1 MSYALRT
8 VLVGGIVSLVVGLSA
23 CGSTQKWADP
33 PDWVLQRP
41 TLSGYYIGVSS
52 ASKIQFGADAD
63 ATAKKRA
70 LADMAGQIRVVIEST
85 SIFHTTQFQGVAGQN
100 FSERISSASA
110 EDLEEYELIGTY
122 EDATNHWAYYRL
134 SKATYERI
142 RNQRKMATLEVAG
155 GHWMSAENA
164 RTEGRV
170 AAALDFYIRGLETLE
185 DYWDE
190 LNEWSTPGGSV
201 ALDRACL
208 DGISQVLADLSLQP
222 ATSTLRLSFSD
233 RYQGT
238 LACQALF
245 AGAPAAQIPVWS
257 RYNRGTLP
265 KTASIS
271 TNSEGLC
278 TFDIGQFEPGIKSAE
293 MSLEIRIDDLSP
305 RLKDSPVQ
313 RLIQGLPTPTV
324 TVPITLETPKVHL
337 HTVERI
343 NGKPSASSQLKNA
356 IAQGLNARG
365 IQWVERAADADMVLE
380 LEADTREAGSASG
393 FYTAM
398 LNASAVLKNSE
409 GQPILRQN
417 LTDVKGV
424 QLDWN
429 KAHDAAY
436 RKAQDEIEGGFLKK
450 LIEALYQ

>member
-1 MSYALRT
+1 MSYAPRT
-8 VLVGGIVSLVVGLSA
+8 VLLGGIVSLLVGLSA
-23 CGSTQKWADP
+23 CGGTQKWAAP

-52 ASKIQFGADAD
+52 ASKMQFGADAD

-85 SIFHTTQFQGVAGQN
+85 SILHTTQFQGVAGQN

-122 EDATNHWAYYRL
+122 EDATDRWAYYRL

-142 RNQRKMATLEVAG
+142 RNERKMATLEVAG

-164 RTEGRV
+164 RAEGRV
-170 AAALDFYIRGLETLE
+170 AAALDFYIRGLETME
-185 DYWDE
+185 SYWGE

-208 DGISQVLADLSLQP
+208 DGISQVLADLSLKP

-245 AGAPAAQIPVWS
+245 AGAPAAQVPVWS

-265 KTASIS
+265 KTASLS

-278 TFDIGQFEPGIKSAE
+278 TFDIGQFEPGVKSAE
-293 MSLEIRIDDLSP
+293 MRLEIRMDDLSP

-324 TVPITLETPKVHL
+324 TVPITLETPTVHL

-436 RKAQDEIEGGFLKK
+436 RKAQDEIEGAFLKK

>member
-1 MSYALRT
+1 MSSAIRIWLSCAAGYA
-8 VLVGGIVSLVVGLSA
+8 VIGLSA
-23 CGSTQKWADP
+23 CSGTQKWADT
-33 PDWVLQRP
+33 PDWVRQRP
-41 TLSGYYIGVSS
+41 TLSSYYIGVSS

-70 LADMAGQIRVVIEST
+70 LADMTSQIRVVIEST
-85 SIFHTTQFQGVAGQN
+85 SNLHTTQFQGVAGQN

-110 EDLEEYELIGTY
+110 EDLEEYELVGTH
-122 EDATNHWAYYRL
+122 EDATDNWAYYRL

-142 RNQRKMATLEVAG
+142 RNERKMATLEVAG

-170 AAALDFYIRGLETLE
+170 TAALDFYIRGLETLE
-185 DYWDE
+185 DYWGE
-190 LNEWSTPGGSV
+190 LNKWSTPGGSV

-222 ATSTLRLSFSD
+222 VTSTLRLSFSN

-238 LACQALF
+238 LACKALF

-265 KTASIS
+265 RTASLS

-278 TFDIGQFEPGIKSAE
+278 TFNIGQFEPGIKSAE
-293 MSLEIRIDDLSP
+293 MRLEIRMDDLSP

-313 RLIQGLPTPTV
+313 GLIQGLPTPTV
-324 TVPITLETPKVHL
+324 TVPITLDTPTVHL

-356 IAQGLNARG
+356 IAQGLNTRG
-365 IQWVERAADADMVLE
+365 IQWVERAEDADVVLE

-393 FYTAM
+393 FFTAM

-424 QLDWN
+424 QLDWP

-436 RKAQDEIEGGFLKK
+436 RKAQDEIEDTFLKK

>member
-1 MSYALRT
+1 MSYAIRI
-8 VLVGGIVSLVVGLSA
+8 VLFGGIVSLLVGLSA
-23 CGSTQKWADP
+23 CGGTKKWAAP

-52 ASKIQFGADAD
+52 ASKMQFGADAD

-85 SIFHTTQFQGVAGQN
+85 SILHTTQFQGVAGQN

-122 EDATNHWAYYRL
+122 EDATDHWAYYRL

-142 RNQRKMATLEVAG
+142 RNQRKMATFEVAG

-164 RTEGRV
+164 RAKGRV

-185 DYWDE
+185 DYWGE

-245 AGAPAAQIPVWS
+245 AGAQAAQIPVWS

-265 KTASIS
+265 KTANLS
-271 TNSEGLC
+271 TNSEGQC
-278 TFDIGQFEPGIKSAE
+278 TFDIGQFEPGVKSAE
-293 MSLEIRIDDLSP
+293 MRLEIRMDDLSP

-313 RLIQGLPTPTV
+313 GLIQGLPTPTV
-324 TVPITLETPKVHL
+324 TVPITLETPTVHL
-337 HTVERI
+337 NTVERI

-365 IQWVERAADADMVLE
+365 IQWVERAADADMVLV

-429 KAHDAAY
+429 KAHDEAY
-436 RKAQDEIEGGFLKK
+436 RKAQDEIEGAFLKK

>member
-1 MSYALRT
+1 MNYAIRT
-8 VLVGGIVSLVVGLSA
+8 VLLGGIVALLVGLSA
-23 CGSTQKWADP
+23 CGGTQKWADQ
-33 PDWVLQRP
+33 PDWVAQRP
-41 TLSGYYIGVSS
+41 NLSSYYIGVSS
-52 ASKIQFGADAD
+52 ASKMQFGADAD

-85 SIFHTTQFQGVAGQN
+85 SILHTTQFQGVAGQN
-100 FSERISSASA
+100 FAERISSASA
-110 EDLEEYELIGTY
+110 EDLEEYELVGTY
-122 EDATNHWAYYRL
+122 ENATDIWAYYRL
-134 SKATYERI
+134 NKATYERI
-142 RNQRKMATLEVAG
+142 RNERKMATLEVAG

-170 AAALDFYIRGLETLE
+170 AAALDFYIRGLETME
-185 DYWDE
+185 AYWGE

-222 ATSTLRLSFSD
+222 GANTLRLSFSD

-238 LACQALF
+238 LACKALF

-265 KTASIS
+265 KTASLS
-271 TNSEGLC
+271 TNSEGQC
-278 TFDIGQFEPGIKSAE
+278 TFDIGQFEPGVKSAE
-293 MSLEIRIDDLSP
+293 MRLEIRMDDLSP
-305 RLKDSPVQ
+305 RLKDSPVE
-313 RLIQGLPTPTV
+313 RLIQGLPTPSV
-324 TVPITLETPKVHL
+324 TVPIVLETPTVHL
-337 HTVERI
+337 QTVERI

-393 FYTAM
+393 FFTAM
-398 LNASAVLKNSE
+398 LNATAVLKNVE

-424 QLDWN
+424 QLDWP

-436 RKAQDEIEGGFLKK
+436 RKAQAEIEGALLKK

>member
-1 MSYALRT
+1 MSYNLRT
-8 VLVGGIVSLVVGLSA
+8 LLVGGIVWLVVGLSA
-23 CGSTQKWADP
+23 CGGTQKWANP
-33 PDWVLQRP
+33 PDWMLQRP

-52 ASKIQFGADAD
+52 ASKMQFGADAD

-85 SIFHTTQFQGVAGQN
+85 SILHTTQFKGVAGQN

-122 EDATNHWAYYRL
+122 EDATDHWAYYRL

-142 RNQRKMATLEVAG
+142 RNQRKMATFEVAG

-164 RTEGRV
+164 RAKGRV

-185 DYWDE
+185 DYWGE

-265 KTASIS
+265 KTASLS

-293 MSLEIRIDDLSP
+293 MRLEIRMDDLSP

-324 TVPITLETPKVHL
+324 TVPITLETPTVHL

-436 RKAQDEIEGGFLKK
+436 RKAQDEIEGTFLKK
-450 LIEALYQ
+450 LIDALYQ

>member
-1 MSYALRT
+1 MSYTLRT
-8 VLVGGIVSLVVGLSA
+8 ILLGGIVSLLVGLSA
-23 CGSTQKWADP
+23 CGGTQKWAVP

-52 ASKIQFGADAD
+52 ASKMQFGADAD

-70 LADMAGQIRVVIEST
+70 LADMASQIRVVIEST
-85 SIFHTTQFQGVAGQN
+85 SILRTTQFQGVEGQN

-110 EDLEEYELIGTY
+110 EELEEYELIGTY
-122 EDATNHWAYYRL
+122 EDATDHWAYYQL
-134 SKATYERI
+134 SKTTYERI

-155 GHWMSAENA
+155 GHWMSAEYA
-164 RTEGRV
+164 RAEGRV

-185 DYWDE
+185 DYWGE
-190 LNEWSTPGGSV
+190 LNDWSKSGGSV
-201 ALDRACL
+201 ALDRSCL
-208 DGISQVLADLSLQP
+208 DGISQVLADLALQP
-222 ATSTLRLSFSD
+222 ATSTMRLSFSD

-238 LACQALF
+238 LTCQALF

-265 KTASIS
+265 KTASLS

-278 TFDIGQFEPGIKSAE
+278 TFNVRQFEPGVKSAE
-293 MSLEIRIDDLSP
+293 MRLEIRMDDLSP

-324 TVPITLETPKVHL
+324 TVPITLETPTVHL
-337 HTVERI
+337 YTVERI

-380 LEADTREAGSASG
+380 LEADTREAGSVSG
-393 FYTAM
+393 FYTAL
-398 LNASAVLKNSE
+398 LNASAVLKNSA

-436 RKAQDEIEGGFLKK
+436 RKAQDEIEGAFLMK

>member
-1 MSYALRT
+1 MSYTLRT
-8 VLVGGIVSLVVGLSA
+8 VLVGGIVWLVVGLSA
-23 CGSTQKWADP
+23 CGGTQKWANP

-52 ASKIQFGADAD
+52 ASKMQFGADAD

-85 SIFHTTQFQGVAGQN
+85 SILHTTKFEGVAGQN

-122 EDATNHWAYYRL
+122 EDATDHWAYYRL

-142 RNQRKMATLEVAG
+142 RNQRKMATFEVAG

-164 RTEGRV
+164 RTKGRV

-185 DYWDE
+185 DYWGE

-265 KTASIS
+265 KTASLS

-278 TFDIGQFEPGIKSAE
+278 TFDIGQFEPGVKSAE
-293 MSLEIRIDDLSP
+293 MRLEIRLDDLSP

-324 TVPITLETPKVHL
+324 TVPITLETPTVHL

-365 IQWVERAADADMVLE
+365 IQWVERAAHADMVLE

-436 RKAQDEIEGGFLKK
+436 RKAQDEIEGAFLKK

>member
-1 MSYALRT
+1 MSYAFRT
-8 VLVGGIVSLVVGLSA
+8 FLLGGIVLLLVGLSA
-23 CGSTQKWADP
+23 CGGTQKWAYP
-33 PDWVLQRP
+33 PDWVVQRP
-41 TLSGYYIGVSS
+41 TLSSYYIGVSS
-52 ASKIQFGADAD
+52 ASKMQFGADAD

-70 LADMAGQIRVVIEST
+70 LADMAGQIRVIIEST
-85 SIFHTTQFQGVAGQN
+85 SILHTTQFQGVAGQN
-100 FSERISSASA
+100 FAERISSASA
-110 EDLEEYELIGTY
+110 EDLEEYELVGTY
-122 EDATNHWAYYRL
+122 EDATDIWAYYRL
-134 SKATYERI
+134 NKATYERI
-142 RNQRKMATLEVAG
+142 RTERKMATLEVAG

-164 RTEGRV
+164 RAEGRV
-170 AAALDFYIRGLETLE
+170 AAALDFYIRGLETME
-185 DYWDE
+185 AYWGE
-190 LNEWSTPGGSV
+190 LNSWNTSGGSV

-208 DGISQVLADLSLQP
+208 DGISQVLADLSLHP
-222 ATSTLRLSFSD
+222 GANTLRLSFSD

-238 LACQALF
+238 LACKALF

-265 KTASIS
+265 KTASLS
-271 TNSEGLC
+271 TNIEGQC
-278 TFDIGQFEPGIKSAE
+278 SFDIGQFEPGVKSAE
-293 MSLEIRIDDLSP
+293 MRLEIRMDDLSP

-313 RLIQGLPTPTV
+313 RLIQGLPTPSV
-324 TVPITLETPKVHL
+324 TVPIVLETPTVHL
-337 HTVERI
+337 QTVERI

-393 FYTAM
+393 FFTAM

-424 QLDWN
+424 QLDWP

-436 RKAQDEIEGGFLKK
+436 RKAQTEIEGAFLKK

>member
-23 CGSTQKWADP
+23 CGGTQKWADP
-33 PDWVLQRP
+33 PDWVLRRP

-52 ASKIQFGADAD
+52 ASKMQFGADAD

-85 SIFHTTQFQGVAGQN
+85 SILHTTQFQGVAGQN

-293 MSLEIRIDDLSP
+293 MSLEIRMDDLSP

-324 TVPITLETPKVHL
+324 TVPITLETPKFHL

>member
-1 MSYALRT
+1 MNYAIRT
-8 VLVGGIVSLVVGLSA
+8 VLLGGIVALLVGLSA
-23 CGSTQKWADP
+23 CGGTQKWADQ
-33 PDWVLQRP
+33 PDWVAQRP
-41 TLSGYYIGVSS
+41 NLSSYYIGVSS
-52 ASKIQFGADAD
+52 ASKMQFGADAD

-85 SIFHTTQFQGVAGQN
+85 SILHTTQFQGVAGQN
-100 FSERISSASA
+100 FAERISSASA
-110 EDLEEYELIGTY
+110 EDLEEYELVGTY
-122 EDATNHWAYYRL
+122 ENATDIWAYYRL
-134 SKATYERI
+134 NKATYERI
-142 RNQRKMATLEVAG
+142 RNERKMATLEVAG

-170 AAALDFYIRGLETLE
+170 AAALDFYIRGLETME
-185 DYWDE
+185 AYWGE

-222 ATSTLRLSFSD
+222 ATNTLRLSFSD

-238 LACQALF
+238 LACKALF

-265 KTASIS
+265 KTASLS

-278 TFDIGQFEPGIKSAE
+278 TFDIGQFEPGVKSAE
-293 MSLEIRIDDLSP
+293 MRLEIRMDDLSP
-305 RLKDSPVQ
+305 RLKDSPVE
-313 RLIQGLPTPTV
+313 RLIQGLPTPSV
-324 TVPITLETPKVHL
+324 TVPIVLETPTVHL
-337 HTVERI
+337 QTVERI

-393 FYTAM
+393 FFTAM

-436 RKAQDEIEGGFLKK
+436 RKAQDEIEGAFLKK

>member
-1 MSYALRT
+1 MSYTLRT
-8 VLVGGIVSLVVGLSA
+8 VLVGGIVWLVVGLSA
-23 CGSTQKWADP
+23 CGGTQKWANP
-33 PDWVLQRP
+33 PDWMLQRP

-52 ASKIQFGADAD
+52 ASKMQFGADAD

-85 SIFHTTQFQGVAGQN
+85 SILHTTQFEGVAGQN

-122 EDATNHWAYYRL
+122 EDATDHWAYYRL

-142 RNQRKMATLEVAG
+142 RNQRKMATFEIAG

-164 RTEGRV
+164 RTNGRV

-185 DYWDE
+185 DYWGE

-245 AGAPAAQIPVWS
+245 AGAQAAQIPVCS

-265 KTASIS
+265 KTANLS
-271 TNSEGLC
+271 TNSEGQC
-278 TFDIGQFEPGIKSAE
+278 TFDIGQFEPGVKSAE
-293 MSLEIRIDDLSP
+293 MRLEIRMDDLSP

-313 RLIQGLPTPTV
+313 RMIQGLPTPTV
-324 TVPITLETPKVHL
+324 TVPITLETPTVHL

-365 IQWVERAADADMVLE
+365 IQWVERAAHADMVLE

-436 RKAQDEIEGGFLKK
+436 RKAQDEIEGAFLKK

>member
-1 MSYALRT
+1 MNYAIRT
-8 VLVGGIVSLVVGLSA
+8 VLLGGIVALLVGLSA
-23 CGSTQKWADP
+23 CGGTQKWADP
-33 PDWVLQRP
+33 PDWVAQRP
-41 TLSGYYIGVSS
+41 NLSSYYIGVSS
-52 ASKIQFGADAD
+52 ASKMQFGADAD

-85 SIFHTTQFQGVAGQN
+85 SILHTTQFQGVAGQN
-100 FSERISSASA
+100 FAERISSASA
-110 EDLEEYELIGTY
+110 EDLEEYELVGTY
-122 EDATNHWAYYRL
+122 ENATDIWAYYRL
-134 SKATYERI
+134 NKATYERI
-142 RNQRKMATLEVAG
+142 RNERKMATLEVAG

-170 AAALDFYIRGLETLE
+170 AAALDFYIRGLETME
-185 DYWDE
+185 AYWGE
-190 LNEWSTPGGSV
+190 LNEWNTAGGTV

-222 ATSTLRLSFSD
+222 GANTLRLSFSD

-238 LACQALF
+238 LACKALF

-265 KTASIS
+265 KTASLS
-271 TNSEGLC
+271 TNSEGQC
-278 TFDIGQFEPGIKSAE
+278 TFDIGQFEPGVKSAE
-293 MSLEIRIDDLSP
+293 MRLEIRMDDLSP
-305 RLKDSPVQ
+305 RLKDSPVE
-313 RLIQGLPTPTV
+313 RLIQGLPTPSV
-324 TVPITLETPKVHL
+324 TVPIVLETPTVHL
-337 HTVERI
+337 QTVERI

-393 FYTAM
+393 FFTAM
-398 LNASAVLKNSE
+398 LNATAVLKNSE
-409 GQPILRQN
+409 AQPILRQN

-424 QLDWN
+424 QLDWP

-436 RKAQDEIEGGFLKK
+436 RKAQAEIEGAFLKK

>member
-1 MSYALRT
+1 MSYAIRT
-8 VLVGGIVSLVVGLSA
+8 VLLGGVVALLVGLSA
-23 CGSTQKWADP
+23 CGGTQKWADP
-33 PDWVLQRP
+33 PDWVVQRP
-41 TLSGYYIGVSS
+41 TLSSYDIGVSS
-52 ASKIQFGADAD
+52 ASKMQFGADAD

-85 SIFHTTQFQGVAGQN
+85 SILHTTQFQGVAGQN
-100 FSERISSASA
+100 FAERISSASA
-110 EDLEEYELIGTY
+110 EDLEEYELVGTY
-122 EDATNHWAYYRL
+122 EDATDIWAYYRL
-134 SKATYERI
+134 NKATYERI
-142 RNQRKMATLEVAG
+142 RNERKMATLAVAG

-164 RTEGRV
+164 RAEGRV
-170 AAALDFYIRGLETLE
+170 AAALDFYIRGLETME
-185 DYWDE
+185 AYWGE

-222 ATSTLRLSFSD
+222 GANTLRLSFSD

-238 LACQALF
+238 LACKALF
-245 AGAPAAQIPVWS
+245 AGVPAAQIPVWS

-265 KTASIS
+265 KTASLS
-271 TNSEGLC
+271 TNSEGQC
-278 TFDIGQFEPGIKSAE
+278 TFDIGQFEPGVKSAE
-293 MSLEIRIDDLSP
+293 MRLEIRMNDLSP
-305 RLKDSPVQ
+305 RLKDSPVE
-313 RLIQGLPTPTV
+313 RLIQGLPTPSV
-324 TVPITLETPKVHL
+324 TVPIVLETPTVHL
-337 HTVERI
+337 QTVERI

-393 FYTAM
+393 FFTAM

-424 QLDWN
+424 QLDWP

-436 RKAQDEIEGGFLKK
+436 RKAQAEIEGAFLKK

>member
-1 MSYALRT
+1 MNYAIRT
-8 VLVGGIVSLVVGLSA
+8 VLLGGIVALLVGLSA
-23 CGSTQKWADP
+23 CGGTQKWADP
-33 PDWVLQRP
+33 PDWVAQRP
-41 TLSGYYIGVSS
+41 NLSSYYIGVSS
-52 ASKIQFGADAD
+52 ASKMQFGADAD

-85 SIFHTTQFQGVAGQN
+85 SILHTTQFQGVAGQN
-100 FSERISSASA
+100 FAERISSASA
-110 EDLEEYELIGTY
+110 EDLEEYELVGTY
-122 EDATNHWAYYRL
+122 EDATDIWAYYRL
-134 SKATYERI
+134 NKATYERI
-142 RNQRKMATLEVAG
+142 RNERKMATLEVAG

-170 AAALDFYIRGLETLE
+170 AAALDFYIRGLETME
-185 DYWDE
+185 AYWGE

-222 ATSTLRLSFSD
+222 GANTLRLSFSD

-238 LACQALF
+238 LACKALF

-265 KTASIS
+265 KTANLS
-271 TNSEGLC
+271 TNSEGQC
-278 TFDIGQFEPGIKSAE
+278 TFDIGQFEPGVKSAE
-293 MSLEIRIDDLSP
+293 MRLEIRMDDLSP
-305 RLKDSPVQ
+305 RLKDSPVE
-313 RLIQGLPTPTV
+313 RLIQGLPTPSV
-324 TVPITLETPKVHL
+324 TVPIVLETPTVHL
-337 HTVERI
+337 QTVERI

-393 FYTAM
+393 FFTAM
-398 LNASAVLKNSE
+398 LNATAVLKNVE

-424 QLDWN
+424 QLDWP

-436 RKAQDEIEGGFLKK
+436 RKAQAEIEGAFLKK

>member
-8 VLVGGIVSLVVGLSA
+8 VLLGGIVSLLVGLSA
-23 CGSTQKWADP
+23 CGGTQKWADP
-33 PDWVLQRP
+33 SDWVLQRP
-41 TLSGYYIGVSS
+41 NLSSYYIGVSS
-52 ASKIQFGADAD
+52 ASKMQFGADAD

-85 SIFHTTQFQGVAGQN
+85 SILHTTQFQGVAGQN

-122 EDATNHWAYYRL
+122 EDATDRWAYYRL
-134 SKATYERI
+134 NKATYERI
-142 RNQRKMATLEVAG
+142 RNERKMATLEVAG

-170 AAALDFYIRGLETLE
+170 AAALDFYIRGLETME
-185 DYWDE
+185 AYWGE

-222 ATSTLRLSFSD
+222 ATNTLRLSFSD

-238 LACQALF
+238 LACKALF

-265 KTASIS
+265 KTASLS
-271 TNSEGLC
+271 TNSEGQC
-278 TFDIGQFEPGIKSAE
+278 TFDIGQFEPGVKSAE
-293 MSLEIRIDDLSP
+293 MRLEIRMDDLSP

-313 RLIQGLPTPTV
+313 RLIQGLPTPSV
-324 TVPITLETPKVHL
+324 TVPIVLETPTVHL
-337 HTVERI
+337 QTVERI

-393 FYTAM
+393 FFTAM

-409 GQPILRQN
+409 GQPILRPKFNRRQRRATR
-417 LTDVKGV
+417 L
-424 QLDWN
+424 
-429 KAHDAAY
+429 
-436 RKAQDEIEGGFLKK
+436 AQGARCRVPQG
-450 LIEALYQ
+450 AGRN

>member
-1 MSYALRT
+1 MSYTLRT
-8 VLVGGIVSLVVGLSA
+8 VLVGGIVWLVVGLSA
-23 CGSTQKWADP
+23 CGGTQKWANP

-52 ASKIQFGADAD
+52 ASKMQFGADAD

-85 SIFHTTQFQGVAGQN
+85 SILHTTQFQGVAGQN

-122 EDATNHWAYYRL
+122 EDATDHWAYYRL

-142 RNQRKMATLEVAG
+142 RNQRKMATFEVAG

-164 RTEGRV
+164 RAKGRV

-185 DYWDE
+185 DYWGE

-265 KTASIS
+265 KTASLS

-278 TFDIGQFEPGIKSAE
+278 TFDIGQFEPGVKSAE
-293 MSLEIRIDDLSP
+293 MRLEIRMDDLSP

-313 RLIQGLPTPTV
+313 RLIQGLPTPAV
-324 TVPITLETPKVHL
+324 TVPITLETPTVHL

-436 RKAQDEIEGGFLKK
+436 RKAQDEIEGAFLKK

>member
-1 MSYALRT
+1 MSHTLRT
-8 VLVGGIVSLVVGLSA
+8 VLVGGIVWLVVGLSA
-23 CGSTQKWADP
+23 CGGTQKWANP
-33 PDWVLQRP
+33 PDWMLQRP

-52 ASKIQFGADAD
+52 ASKMQFGADAD

-85 SIFHTTQFQGVAGQN
+85 SILHTTQFQGVAGQN

-122 EDATNHWAYYRL
+122 EDATDHWAYYRL

-142 RNQRKMATLEVAG
+142 RNQRKMATFEVAG

-164 RTEGRV
+164 RAKGRV

-185 DYWDE
+185 DYWGE

-245 AGAPAAQIPVWS
+245 AGAQAAQIPVWS

-265 KTASIS
+265 KTANLS
-271 TNSEGLC
+271 TNSEGQC
-278 TFDIGQFEPGIKSAE
+278 TFDIGQFEPGVKSAE
-293 MSLEIRIDDLSP
+293 MRLEIRMDDLSP
-305 RLKDSPVQ
+305 RLKGSPVQ
-313 RLIQGLPTPTV
+313 GLIQGLPTPTV
-324 TVPITLETPKVHL
+324 TVPITLETPTVHL
-337 HTVERI
+337 NTVERI

-365 IQWVERAADADMVLE
+365 IQWVERAADADMVLV

-436 RKAQDEIEGGFLKK
+436 RKAQDEIEGAFLKK

>member
-1 MSYALRT
+1 MSYTLRT
-8 VLVGGIVSLVVGLSA
+8 VLVGGIVWLVVGLSA
-23 CGSTQKWADP
+23 CGGTQKWANP

-52 ASKIQFGADAD
+52 ASKMQFGADAD

-85 SIFHTTQFQGVAGQN
+85 SILHTTQFQGVAGQN

-122 EDATNHWAYYRL
+122 EDATDHWAYYRL

-142 RNQRKMATLEVAG
+142 RNQRKMATFEVAG

-164 RTEGRV
+164 RAEGRV
-170 AAALDFYIRGLETLE
+170 AAALDFYIRGLETME
-185 DYWDE
+185 SYWGE

-265 KTASIS
+265 KTASLS

-293 MSLEIRIDDLSP
+293 MRLEIRMDDLSP

-393 FYTAM
+393 FYTVM

>member
-85 SIFHTTQFQGVAGQN
+85 SILHTTQFQGVAGQN

-170 AAALDFYIRGLETLE
+170 AAALDFYIWGLETLE

>member
-1 MSYALRT
+1 MSYTLRT
-8 VLVGGIVSLVVGLSA
+8 VLVGGIVWLVVGLSA
-23 CGSTQKWADP
+23 CGGTQKWANP
-33 PDWVLQRP
+33 PDWMLQRP

-52 ASKIQFGADAD
+52 ASKMQFGADAD

-85 SIFHTTQFQGVAGQN
+85 SILHTTQFQGVAGQN

-122 EDATNHWAYYRL
+122 EDATDHWAYYRL
-134 SKATYERI
+134 SKATYERL
-142 RNQRKMATLEVAG
+142 RNQRKMATFEVAG

-164 RTEGRV
+164 RAKGRV

-185 DYWDE
+185 DYWGE

-201 ALDRACL
+201 PLDRACL
-208 DGISQVLADLSLQP
+208 DGISQVLAELSLQP

-245 AGAPAAQIPVWS
+245 AGAPASQIPVWS

-265 KTASIS
+265 KTASLS
-271 TNSEGLC
+271 TNSEGQC
-278 TFDIGQFEPGIKSAE
+278 TFDIGQFEPGVKSAE
-293 MSLEIRIDDLSP
+293 MRLEIRMNDLSP

-324 TVPITLETPKVHL
+324 TVPITLETPTVHL

-356 IAQGLNARG
+356 IAQGLNAQG
-365 IQWVERAADADMVLE
+365 IQWVERAADANMVLE
-380 LEADTREAGSASG
+380 LEADTREGGSASG
-393 FYTAM
+393 FYTVM

-417 LTDVKGV
+417 LKDVKGV

-436 RKAQDEIEGGFLKK
+436 RKAQDEIERAFLKK

>member
-8 VLVGGIVSLVVGLSA
+8 ILLGGIVSLLVGLSA
-23 CGSTQKWADP
+23 CGGTQKWAAP

-52 ASKIQFGADAD
+52 ASKMRFGADAD

-85 SIFHTTQFQGVAGQN
+85 SILHTTQFQGVAGQN

-122 EDATNHWAYYRL
+122 EDATDRWAYYRL

-142 RNQRKMATLEVAG
+142 RNERKMATLEVAG

-164 RTEGRV
+164 SAEGRV
-170 AAALDFYIRGLETLE
+170 AAALDFYIRGLETME
-185 DYWDE
+185 SYWGE

-222 ATSTLRLSFSD
+222 ATSTLRFSFSD

-245 AGAPAAQIPVWS
+245 AGAPAAQVPVWS

-265 KTASIS
+265 KTASLS

-278 TFDIGQFEPGIKSAE
+278 TFDIGQFEPGVKSAE
-293 MSLEIRIDDLSP
+293 MRLEIRMDDLSP

-313 RLIQGLPTPTV
+313 RLIQGLPTPNV
-324 TVPITLETPKVHL
+324 TVPITLETPTVHL

-436 RKAQDEIEGGFLKK
+436 RKAQDEIEGAFLKK

>member
-1 MSYALRT
+1 MSYAIRI
-8 VLVGGIVSLVVGLSA
+8 VLFGGIVSLLVGLSA
-23 CGSTQKWADP
+23 CGGTKKWAAP

-52 ASKIQFGADAD
+52 ASKMQFGADAD

-85 SIFHTTQFQGVAGQN
+85 SILHTTQFQGVAGQN

-122 EDATNHWAYYRL
+122 EDATDHWAYYRL

-142 RNQRKMATLEVAG
+142 RNQRKMATFEVAG

-164 RTEGRV
+164 RAKGRV

-185 DYWDE
+185 DYWGE

-245 AGAPAAQIPVWS
+245 AGAQAAQIPVWS

-265 KTASIS
+265 KTANLS
-271 TNSEGLC
+271 TNSEGQC
-278 TFDIGQFEPGIKSAE
+278 TFDIGQFEPGVKSAE
-293 MSLEIRIDDLSP
+293 MRLEIRMDDLSP

-313 RLIQGLPTPTV
+313 GLIQGLPTPTV
-324 TVPITLETPKVHL
+324 TVPITLETPTVHL
-337 HTVERI
+337 NTVERI

-365 IQWVERAADADMVLE
+365 IQWVERAADADMVLV

>member
-1 MSYALRT
+1 MSYAIRT
-8 VLVGGIVSLVVGLSA
+8 VLMSGVVSLLIGLSA
-23 CGSTQKWADP
+23 CGGTQQWADP

-41 TLSGYYIGVSS
+41 TLPGYYIGVSS
-52 ASKIQFGADAD
+52 ASKMQFGADAD

-85 SIFHTTQFQGVAGQN
+85 SILHTTQFQGVAGQN

-122 EDATNHWAYYRL
+122 EDATDRWAYYRL

-164 RTEGRV
+164 RVEGRV
-170 AAALDFYIRGLETLE
+170 AAALDFYIRGLETVE
-185 DYWDE
+185 DYWGE
-190 LNEWSTPGGSV
+190 LNEWNAPNGSV

-208 DGISQVLADLSLQP
+208 EGISQVLADLSLEP
-222 ATSTLRLSFSD
+222 ETSTLQLSFSE
-233 RYQGT
+233 RYQST
-238 LACQALF
+238 LECAVLF
-245 AGAPAAQIPVWS
+245 AGSPATQVPVWS

-265 KTASIS
+265 KTASLS

-278 TFDIGQFEPGIKSAE
+278 TFEIGQFEPGVKSAE
-293 MSLEIRIDDLSP
+293 LRLEIRMDDLSP
-305 RLKDSPVQ
+305 RLKDSPVL

-324 TVPITLETPKVHL
+324 TVPITLETPTVHL

-380 LEADTREAGSASG
+380 LEADTQEAGSASG

-398 LNASAVLKNSE
+398 LNASAVLKNSAGE
-409 GQPILRQN
+409 PILRQN

-424 QLDWN
+424 QLDWS

-436 RKAQDEIEGGFLKK
+436 RKAQDEIEGNFLKK

>member
-1 MSYALRT
+1 MSSAVRTWLFCAAVYA
-8 VLVGGIVSLVVGLSA
+8 VIGLSA
-23 CGSTQKWADP
+23 CSGTQKWADP

-41 TLSGYYIGVSS
+41 TRSSHYIGVSS
-52 ASKIQFGADAD
+52 ASKVQFGADAD

-70 LADMAGQIRVVIEST
+70 LADMAGQIRVIIEST
-85 SIFHTTQFQGVAGQN
+85 SVLHTTQFKGVAGQN
-100 FSERISSASA
+100 FSERISSTSA
-110 EDLEEYELIGTY
+110 EDLEEYELVATH
-122 EDATNHWAYYRL
+122 EDATDNWAYYRL

-142 RNQRKMATLEVAG
+142 RNERKMATLEVASS
-155 GHWMSAENA
+155 HWTSAENA
-164 RTEGRV
+164 RVEGRV
-170 AAALDFYIRGLETLE
+170 AAALDFYIRGLETLQ
-185 DYWDE
+185 DYWGE
-190 LNEWSTPGGSV
+190 LNEWSTPGGTL

-222 ATSTLRLSFSD
+222 ATSNLRLSFSD

-238 LACQALF
+238 LACKVLF

-265 KTASIS
+265 KTASLS
-271 TNSEGLC
+271 TNNQGIC
-278 TFDIGQFEPGIKSAE
+278 TFDIGQFDPGTKSAE
-293 MSLEIRIDDLSP
+293 MRLEIRMNDLSP

-313 RLIQGLPTPTV
+313 QWIQSLPTPSV
-324 TVPITLETPKVHL
+324 TVPIALETPTVHL
-337 HTVERI
+337 RTKERI

-356 IAQGLNARG
+356 IAQGLNTRG

-393 FYTAM
+393 FFTAM

-424 QLDWN
+424 QLDWP

-436 RKAQDEIEGGFLKK
+436 RKAQDEIEDTFIKK